1 MYNLTLKEDIESAIY
16 EVRGVQVMLVSDVAK
31 FYEVETKRINEV
43 IKRNIDRFPQDFY
56 FQLEKEEAKKIFLEL
71 HKELNNATSK
81 KGKHFKYEP
90 YVLTEQGIMMLSGL
104 LKSDI
109 AVQMSIRIIEAF
121 VKMRHYISNNLS
133 IQNELLISH
142 ENRISVLEKA
152 FKKKKTN
159 EENIFYKGQ
168 IYDAYSLII
177 DILDEASEEI
187 IIIDNYIDKKLLDIL
202 SKIDKKII
210 IITNK
215 YNNMDYEK
223 YKKQYHN
230 IKLLT
235 TNNFHD
241 RFIILDRDILYHC
254 GASIKDLG
262 KKCFAISLLQEK
274 SIKNTLLKEI
284 KI

>member
-133 IQNELLISH
+133 IQNVLIISH

-210 IITNK
+210 VITNK

>member
-81 KGKHFKYEP
+81 QGKHFKYEP

-133 IQNELLISH
+133 NQNQLLISH

-210 IITNK
+210 VITNK

>member
-210 IITNK
+210 VITNK

>member
-1 MYNLTLKEDIESAIY
+1 
-16 EVRGVQVMLVSDVAK
+16 MLVSDVAK

-210 IITNK
+210 VITNK